1 MELQN
6 LVVFSVAEQRF
17 ALNLANV
24 QRIVRAVE
32 VTPLPGAPDIILG
45 VINVEGQII
54 PVIDSRRKLGIRPRE
69 IELSDLFIIVQEG
82 DFTLALVADEVKP
95 VMEIPEAQVA
105 CSDRMLA
112 GKGMVKSVAK
122 VDDGM
127 IVVLSLVDA
136 LSSEDHR
143 KVATALEEIEVGN
156 G

>member
-54 PVIDSRRKLGIRPRE
+54 PVMDSRRRLGINPRE

-82 DFTLALVADEVKP
+82 DLTLALVADEVKP

-105 CSDRMLA
+105 RSDRMLA
-112 GKGMVKSVAK
+112 GQGMVHSVAK

-127 IVVLSLVDA
+127 IVVLSLAGA

-143 KVATALEEIEVGN
+143 KVTTALEEIEVG
-156 G
+156 